1 MPLYETTFIT
11 RQEVSVS
18 DVDKITAIFTQI
30 LKDNGGSVVKTEQWG
45 LRDLAYP
52 IKKSN
57 KAYYTMLGIDAPVLA
72 MTELDRRFSLNENIL
87 RSVNIKVSK
96 ISKNPS
102 ATIAKPELSDE
113 APAAVKAKPVV
124 KDESSDKKEI

>member
-11 RQEVSVS
+11 RQEVSLS
-18 DVDKITAIFTQI
+18 DVEKFTVGFAKILT
-30 LKDNGGSVVKTEQWG
+30 DNGGTIVKTEQWG

-57 KAYYTMLGIDAPVLA
+57 KAYYTMLAVDAPVSA
-72 MTELDRRFSLNENIL
+72 MKELERRLGLSEDVL
-87 RSVNIKVSK
+87 RHVSIKVQN

-102 ATIAKPELSDE
+102 APIAKHDTQEETVTEESLEDE
-113 APAAVKAKPVV
+113 VEFT
-124 KDESSDKKEI
+124 DIREN